1 MNRIQLPLN
10 AVTTDCA
17 SPELRRRR
25 TGLWPSRVWPIL
37 RYSSAP
43 RRTLIGALATGGIG
57 AIVLGNPG
65 IGYPI
70 TASALLVVV
79 ACARPERL
87 TIWHRAGGLAVL
99 ALSSVAVF
107 RAADWVVAMS
117 VVSAVLLLGA
127 VLAKSWS
134 WTGLFLGAC
143 APILVPARVVRW
155 TVRGRA
161 ALGSGGSHG
170 IRAGRAAAVA
180 MVTVVIVVVF
190 AALFAGADAA
200 FERILDAAI
209 PEWDPDVAIGRMSTF
224 VLTTA
229 GALAYSYLAIN
240 RPRFDELSPPTKP
253 SVRLWEWIIP
263 VGALVALFGVFV
275 AVQIARLFGGQA
287 HVQVT
292 EGLTNAEYA
301 RQGFWQLLAVT
312 ALTLLVIAV
321 TIRKAPMESASD
333 RCALRGVLGLL
344 CLLSLVVVASALHR
358 MSLYEQQ
365 YGYTTLRLFVTAVE
379 LLLGSVFVLVMAAG
393 IRMSGRRL
401 PRAVGAGVVLTVL
414 GLAMLDP
421 DAYIAGHNVER
432 FEDTGKIDIGYLSQL
447 SADAAP
453 ELDRL
458 PEPYRS
464 CAMHATNTLDAHDGG
479 DRQWFEYNVAESRA
493 RAMMPRS
500 RMQACTALGVSV
512 P

>member
-1 MNRIQLPLN
+1 MTHIQLPPN
-10 AVTTDCA
+10 AVTTDDA
-17 SPELRRRR
+17 WPGLRRRR
-25 TGLWPSRVWPIL
+25 TGLWPSRVWPVL

-43 RRTLIGALATGGIG
+43 RRTLIGALVTGGIG

-70 TASALLVVV
+70 TAAALLVVV

-87 TIWHRAGGLAVL
+87 TMWHRTGGLAVL

-107 RAADWVVAMS
+107 RAADWIVAMS
-117 VVSAVLLLGA
+117 VVSGVLLVGA
-127 VLAKSWS
+127 VLSSSWS
-134 WTGLFLGAC
+134 WTGLFLGAST
-143 APILVPARVVRW
+143 PILLPARVVRW
-155 TVRGRA
+155 TARARG
-161 ALGSGGSHG
+161 ALGAGGARRL
-170 IRAGRAAAVA
+170 RAGRAAAVA
-180 MVTVVIVVVF
+180 MVTVVILVVF

-200 FERILDAAI
+200 FERVLDAAI
-209 PEWDPDVAIGRMSTF
+209 PAWDPGVAIGRVSTF
-224 VLTTA
+224 LLTTA
-229 GALAYSYLAIN
+229 GALACSYLAIN
-240 RPRFDELSPPTKP
+240 RPRFDELSRPANS
-253 SVRLWEWIIP
+253 SVRLWEWMIP
-263 VGALVALFGVFV
+263 VGALVALFGAFV
-275 AVQIARLFGGQA
+275 AVQIAGLFGGQA
-287 HVQVT
+287 HVRVT

-321 TIRKAPMESASD
+321 TIRKAPMKSARD
-333 RCALRGVLGLL
+333 RLARRGVLGLL

-379 LLLGSVFVLVMAAG
+379 LLLGSVFVLVMASG
-393 IRMSGRRL
+393 IRMSGRWL
-401 PRAVGAGVVLTVL
+401 PRAVGVAVVSTVL

-432 FEDTGKIDIGYLSQL
+432 FEDTGKIDIDYLSQL

-464 CAMHATNTLDAHDGG
+464 CALHATNTPGTHDDG

-493 RAMMPRS
+493 RAMVPRS
-500 RMQACTALGVSV
+500 DIQACTALGVSV